1 MGSLPLLTDRTL
13 MPRSADR
20 RRITAR
26 LAALVSGVTAI
37 ALIMGC
43 TAGPPVSGDEPTA
56 PAGPRAPLTELAVA
70 DHPRALTGPS
80 TAFIAST
87 AIDPVAVDPPQS
99 LPVTIV
105 SRDLDGDRETIVDDA
120 SRVLP
125 LDIAGSIAATVFA
138 LGFGDDV
145 VGRDISTTFPEAEG
159 LPVVTSS
166 GHAISSEAVL
176 ALRPTL
182 VITDGTVGP
191 TDVVVQLRDA
201 GVTVVYVDA
210 EPGLSAPA
218 ELARQVSAA
227 LGSPETGE
235 VLADRLERDLAE
247 VLAAIESIRPDDPA
261 QRVRVLFLYLRG
273 ASGIYYLFGEESGA
287 DELIEGLG
295 GIDVA
300 GEIGWTGLRPMTDEA
315 LVAAN
320 PDVILVMTGG
330 LESVGGVDGLL
341 AEKPAVALTRAGE
354 SRRFVDMDDGEV
366 LSFGPRTPAVLDA
379 LARAIY
385 APGS

>member
-1 MGSLPLLTDRTL
+1 MTRRPL
-13 MPRSADR
+13 R
-20 RRITAR
+20 R
-26 LAALVSGVTAI
+26 AALQRAATVAGLLAGLLALSACSIAPPPSTA
-37 ALIMGC
+37 
-43 TAGPPVSGDEPTA
+43 EPTA
-56 PAGPRAPLTELAVA
+56 PAGPRVPLSELAVA
-70 DHPRALTGPS
+70 DDPRALTGPS
-80 TAFIAST
+80 TALIESA
-87 AIDPVAVDPPQS
+87 AIEPVAVDPAQS

-105 SRDLDGDRETIVDDA
+105 SRDLDGDREVVVDDA
-120 SRVLP
+120 SRILP

-145 VGRDISTTFPEAEG
+145 VGREISTTFPEAAA
-159 LPVVTSS
+159 LPIVTSS

-176 ALRPTL
+176 ALRPTI

-191 TDVVVQLRDA
+191 TDVVLQLREA
-201 GVTVVYVDA
+201 GVAVVYVDA
-210 EPGLSAPA
+210 EPGLGAPA

-235 VLADRLERDLAE
+235 LLAQRLEQELAE
-247 VLAAIESIRPDDPA
+247 VLAAIEQIRPDDPA
-261 QRVRVLFLYLRG
+261 QRVRILFLYLRG

-320 PDVILVMTGG
+320 PDLILVMTGG

-341 AEKPAVALTRAGE
+341 AEKPAVGLTRAGE
-354 SRRFVDMDDGEV
+354 ARRFVDMDDGEV

-385 APGS
+385 AP